1 MNFACSAARARILH
15 VNGLE
20 LHGLEWG
27 EPGRPALCLLH
38 GGAAHA
44 HWFDG
49 VASAFADR
57 FHVLSL
63 DQRGH
68 GESQWASPPAY
79 ATENFASD
87 LVGVM
92 EGMGWSTMAIAGHSM
107 GGHNAMAF
115 SAWHPERVA
124 ALAILDARPAIPPER
139 LTNMHER
146 GRRAPRHHATE
157 ELALRSFRLLPKET
171 NAAPELLAH
180 VGRKGLVKREAGWV
194 YRFDPACYSRREPHD
209 AWPLLPRITA
219 PTLVVR
225 AELSPILTSEMAE
238 RMLTLIPDAAVAI
251 VPAAYH
257 HLTLDAPDAFNAELA
272 RFLKSAAG
280 V

>member
-1 MNFACSAARARILH
+1 MNFACSVARPRVLH
-15 VNGLE
+15 VNGLD

-27 EPGRPALCLLH
+27 ERGSPALCLLH

-44 HWFDG
+44 HWFDC
-49 VASAFADR
+49 VATAFADR

-79 ATENFASD
+79 ATEHFAAD
-87 LVGVM
+87 LLGIMDV
-92 EGMGWSTMAIAGHSM
+92 MGWPSMAIAGHSM

-115 SAWHPERVA
+115 SAWHPDRVS

-139 LTNMHER
+139 LSNMHDR

-171 NAAPELLAH
+171 TAEPELLAH
-180 VGRKGLVKREAGWV
+180 VGRAGLVRREAGWV
-194 YRFDPACYSRREPHD
+194 YRFDPACYSRRQPHD

-225 AELSPILTSEMAE
+225 AELSPILPAEMGD
-238 RMLTLIPDAAVAI
+238 RMLGLIPHASLAV
-251 VPAAYH
+251 VPGAYH
-257 HLTLDAPDAFNAELA
+257 HLTLDAPDAFNAELT
-272 RFLKSAAG
+272 RFLKSAVG
-280 V
+280 R